1 VSFSDEPITLNPLIW
16 DEMKK
21 IMKNQKET
29 EKNRIKKD
37 PSSLDESGED
47 PSPNKSVFDRDGLLY
62 RLMGDNEL
70 VEEIADDFLNQIP
83 INMEALKKS
92 LDKKDALQVKR
103 EAHII
108 KGSAGNVG
116 ALVLQDIAKKIES
129 AGESEDLNRAES
141 YFMQFLAEL
150 EVFKNELDRLFR

>member
-1 VSFSDEPITLNPLIW
+1 
-16 DEMKK
+16 
-21 IMKNQKET
+21 MKNEQEK
-29 EKNRIKKD
+29 EKNRIKED
-37 PSSLDESGED
+37 PSLLGESGEG
-47 PSPNKSVFDRDGLLY
+47 PSPDKVVFDRDGLLY

-83 INMEALKKS
+83 INVEALKKS

-116 ALVLQDIAKKIES
+116 ALVLQDIAKKIEV
-129 AGESEDLNRAES
+129 AGEWEDLNKAES
-141 YFMQFLAEL
+141 YFMQFTSQL

>member
-1 VSFSDEPITLNPLIW
+1 
-16 DEMKK
+16 
-21 IMKNQKET
+21 MKNEQEK
-29 EKNRIKKD
+29 EKNRIKED
-37 PSSLDESGED
+37 PSLLGESGEG
-47 PSPNKSVFDRDGLLY
+47 PSPDKVVFDRDGLLY

-116 ALVLQDIAKKIES
+116 ALVLQDIAKKIEV
-129 AGESEDLNRAES
+129 AGEWEDLNKAES
-141 YFMQFLAEL
+141 YFMQFTSQL